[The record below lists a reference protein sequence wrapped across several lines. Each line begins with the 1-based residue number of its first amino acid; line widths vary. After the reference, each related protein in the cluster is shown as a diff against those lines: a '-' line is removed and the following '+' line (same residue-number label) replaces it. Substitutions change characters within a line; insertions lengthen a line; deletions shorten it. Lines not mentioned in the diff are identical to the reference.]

1 LFHKKLENDQFLF
14 CLDHSGA
21 NQLEGLIVELAHNG
35 MHLCDISHCLQISN
49 RCVSEI
55 LQHYYET
62 SSIKPCAIEGSKSCV
77 AEADVV
83 EKIAQ
88 YKCETPSIFAWE
100 IRDRLL
106 EENICNQEKIP
117 SVCNLTNYFEENV

>member
-1 LFHKKLENDQFLF
+1 
-14 CLDHSGA
+14 
-21 NQLEGLIVELAHNG
+21 
-35 MHLCDISHCLQISN
+35 MHLCDISRCLQVSN

-62 SSIKPCAIEGSKSCV
+62 GSIKPCAIEGSKSRV

-88 YKCETPSIFAWE
+88 YKCEIPSIFAWE

-106 EENICNQEKIP
+106 EENICNQENIP
-117 SVCNLTNYFEENV
+117 SVCNLRNYFEENV